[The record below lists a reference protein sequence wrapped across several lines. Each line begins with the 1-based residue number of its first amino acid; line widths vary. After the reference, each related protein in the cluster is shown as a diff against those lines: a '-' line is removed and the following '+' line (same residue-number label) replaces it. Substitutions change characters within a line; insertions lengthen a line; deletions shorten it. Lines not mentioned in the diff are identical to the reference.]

1 MFFCPMNKIKDEKK
15 ASVLLVEDE
24 PNFGAVLKN
33 YLELKNYEVTLC
45 PDGELG
51 YETFI
56 SSHFDLCVLDVMMPR
71 KDGFTLAGQIREQ
84 DDSVPLIFLTAKTMK
99 DDMLRGYKSG
109 ADDYLIKPFDS
120 EVLLMKMEAL
130 LRRSKL
136 QVSPGNHEFEIG
148 KYVFSV
154 KQRLVKNSGK
164 EQRLSPKEAELL
176 NLLCLH
182 INDVLPRHKA
192 LKQIWGDDNYFNA
205 RSMDVFITRLRKLFR
220 DDERIVIANIHGKG
234 FSMEVK
240 RGSDNR

>member
-1 MFFCPMNKIKDEKK
+1 MNKIAVDKR
-15 ASVLLVEDE
+15 ASILLVEDE
-24 PNFGAVLKN
+24 PNFGAILKN
-33 YLELKNYEVTLC
+33 YLELKNFEVTLC
-45 PDGELG
+45 PDGETG

-56 SSHFDLCVLDVMMPR
+56 SSHFDLCILDVMMPR
-71 KDGFTLAGQIREQ
+71 KDGFTLAKQIREQ
-84 DDSVPLIFLTAKTMK
+84 DENVPLVFLTAKTMK
-99 DDMLRGYKSG
+99 DDVMRGYKSG
-109 ADDYLIKPFDS
+109 ADDYLTKPFDT
-120 EVLLMKMEAL
+120 EVLLLKMEVL
-130 LRRSKL
+130 LRRNKMQASAD
-136 QVSPGNHEFEIG
+136 NHEFEIG
-148 KYVFSV
+148 KYVFSF

-182 INDVLPRHKA
+182 INDVLPRQKA

-240 RGSDNR
+240 K